1 MCTSTW
7 IKKGLIAMQASKR
20 SADITPE
27 VNLWNS
33 LHAGEDTHKQEIHPG
48 FENQG
53 RHHQKSKNR
62 DINGHT
68 KRVNVL
74 QIFLKK
80 ITLVV

>member
-7 IKKGLIAMQASKR
+7 IKTGLIAMQAIKR

-27 VNLWNS
+27 VNLWNP

-80 ITLVV
+80 

>member
-1 MCTSTW
+1 
-7 IKKGLIAMQASKR
+7 MQAIKM

-27 VNLWNS
+27 VNLWNP
-33 LHAGEDTHKQEIHPG
+33 LHAGEDTHKQEIHSG

-53 RHHQKSKNR
+53 KHHQKSKNR

-74 QIFLKK
+74 QIFFKK
-80 ITLVV
+80 IKLVV